1 MKILYFI
8 TLFTIYSFFSS
19 AETINSVEVNN
30 NKRISKETII
40 TLGNIKVGTNYDKS
54 DVDQILKNL
63 YDTNFFFDI
72 RISVEND
79 ILVIFLKENKII
91 QTIELNGIKAEK
103 IKKSIFDN
111 MQLKNR
117 SPFVEF
123 KVKQDIANLKNT
135 LTYQGYYF
143 STVNSS
149 VEENDNDTV
158 NLIYDIDLGKKAKIN
173 RIEFIGNKIFKN
185 KKLRNLI
192 TSEENKFWK
201 FISNKKYL
209 NKDQIDRDER
219 LLKNYFLNRG
229 YYDVIINASSAQY
242 LDDNSFVLTF
252 NIDAGNHY
260 KINKTKLLL
269 PIDYKKSNFIKIEKL
284 LSELEN
290 ETYSFRK
297 ISKIVEQIDKVSLL
311 REYDFIS
318 ASINEEKVENNKINL
333 FLEVMETEKLYVKK
347 INILGNDITIENVIR
362 DSLEVDEGD
371 PFNELLHA
379 KSINNLK
386 AKNIFGSVSSEVSD
400 GPDLNTKIININI
413 EEKPTGEITLAAG
426 VGTEGGTMGFSVSEN
441 NFMGR
446 GIKLSTSLRVSE
458 NSIKGNFTTYNPNY
472 NYSGKA
478 LSTNIQSSQTNKMAD
493 NGYDSNKTGFS
504 FGTSI
509 EQYEDLFFKPTFS
522 TYYERLTTNDSASA
536 NLKKQEGSYFDTGI
550 GYSFT
555 YDKRNQA
562 WQTTEGYKST
572 FTQRIP
578 LISENYTLLN
588 GYEIEKYIDFDND
601 LIARFAFYGRAVNS
615 LAGEDVRIS
624 ERLNL
629 PSKKLRGFVAGAIG
643 PVDDNDFIGG
653 NYAAALN
660 FSSTLPMLLQSVE
673 QADLRFFVDAAN
685 VWGVDYSSTID
696 DSNKIRSSTGI
707 SVDWFTPIGPLNFT
721 LAQAIT
727 QASTDKTESF
737 QFNLG
742 TTF

>member
-19 AETINSVEVNN
+19 AEIINNIVVNN
-30 NKRISKETII
+30 NKRITKETII
-40 TLGNIKVGTNYDKS
+40 TLSNIKVGTNYDKA
-54 DVDQILKNL
+54 DLNQFLKNL
-63 YDTNFFFDI
+63 YDTNFFSNI
-72 RISVEND
+72 KISVENNT
-79 ILVIFLKENKII
+79 LTFFVEENKII
-91 QTIELNGIKAEK
+91 QTIKIIGIKAEK
-103 IKKSIFDN
+103 IKEIILED

-117 SPFVEF
+117 SPFQEF
-123 KVKQDIANLKNT
+123 RVKKDIANLKNE

-143 STVNSS
+143 STVASS
-149 VEENDNDTV
+149 VEENNNGTV
-158 NLIYDIDLGKKAKIN
+158 NLIYDIELGKKAKIN
-173 RIEFIGNKIFKN
+173 RIEFVGNKIFKN

-192 TSEENKFWK
+192 ISEENKFWK
-201 FISNKKYL
+201 FISTKKYL
-209 NKDQIDRDER
+209 NKDQINRDER

-242 LDDNSFVLTF
+242 LDDDSFVLTF
-252 NIDAGNHY
+252 NIDAGKPY
-260 KINKTKLLL
+260 KINKAKLLL
-269 PIDYKKSNFIKIEKL
+269 PVDYKKSNFIKIENL
-284 LSELEN
+284 LSEIEN
-290 ETYSFRK
+290 ETYSFKK

-318 ASINEEKVENNKINL
+318 ASINEEKIENNKINL
-333 FLEVMETEKLYVKK
+333 TLEVSETEKFYIEE
-347 INILGNDITIENVIR
+347 INILGNDITLENVIR

-386 AKNIFGSVSSEVSD
+386 ARNIFGSVTSEVLD

-446 GIKLSTSLRVSE
+446 GVKLTTSLRVNE

-478 LSTNIQSSQTNKMAD
+478 LSTNLQSSQTKKMAD
-493 NGYDSNKTGFS
+493 NGYDSTKTGFS
-504 FGTSI
+504 LGTSI
-509 EQYEDLFFKPTFS
+509 EQYEDLFFKPSFS
-522 TYYERLTTNDSASA
+522 SYYERLITSDSASA
-536 NLKKQEGSYFDTGI
+536 SLKNQEGSYFDTGI
-550 GYSFT
+550 GYSLV
-555 YDKRNQA
+555 YDKRDQK

-578 LISENYTLLN
+578 LISENYAIMN
-588 GYEIEKYIDFDND
+588 GYEIEKYISFDKD
-601 LIARFAFYGRAVNS
+601 IITKFAFYGRAVNS

-624 ERLNL
+624 ERLSL
-629 PSKKLRGFVAGAIG
+629 PSKRLKGFVARSIG
-643 PVDDNDFIGG
+643 PVDDNDYVGG
-653 NYAAALN
+653 NYVTALN
-660 FSSTLPMLLQSVE
+660 FSSTLPMLLPSVE
-673 QADLRFFVDAAN
+673 QADFKFFVDAAN

-696 DSNKIRSSTGI
+696 DSNKIRSSAGI
-707 SVDWFTPIGPLNFT
+707 TVDWFTPIGPLNFT

>member
-19 AETINSVEVNN
+19 AEIINNIVVNN
-30 NKRISKETII
+30 NKRITKETIV
-40 TLGNIKVGTNYDKS
+40 TLSNIKVGTNYDKA
-54 DVDQILKNL
+54 DVDQFLKKL
-63 YDTNFFFDI
+63 YDTNFFSDI
-72 RISVEND
+72 KISVENNT
-79 ILVIFLKENKII
+79 LTIFVAENKII
-91 QTIELNGIKAEK
+91 QTIKINGIKAER
-103 IKKSIFDN
+103 IKESIFEI

-117 SPFVEF
+117 SPFIEF
-123 KVKQDIANLKNT
+123 KVKQDIDKIKND

-143 STVNSS
+143 STVISS
-149 VEENDNDTV
+149 IEENNNGTV
-158 NLIYDIDLGKKAKIN
+158 NLIYDIEVGKKAKIN
-173 RIEFIGNKIFKN
+173 RIEFVGHKIFKN
-185 KKLRNLI
+185 KKLRNIIL
-192 TSEENKFWK
+192 SEESKFWK
-201 FISNKKYL
+201 FISRKKYL

-219 LLKNYFLNRG
+219 LLKNFFLNRG

-242 LDDNSFVLTF
+242 LDNDSFTLTF
-252 NIDAGNHY
+252 NIDAGKPY
-260 KINKTKLLL
+260 KINKTKLSL
-269 PIDYKKSNFIKIEKL
+269 PIDYKKSNFIKIENL
-284 LSELEN
+284 LSELED

-318 ASINEEKVENNKINL
+318 ASINEEKIENNKINL
-333 FLEVMETEKLYVKK
+333 TLEVMETEKFYVEK
-347 INILGNDITIENVIR
+347 INVLGNDITLENVIR

-386 AKNIFGSVSSEVSD
+386 ARNIFGSVTSEVFD
-400 GPDLNTKIININI
+400 GPDLNTKIINFNI

-446 GIKLSTSLRVSE
+446 GVRLSAALRISE
-458 NSIKGNFTTYNPNY
+458 EAIKGNFTTYNPNY

-504 FGTSI
+504 FGTSV
-509 EQYEDLFFKPTFS
+509 EQYEDFFFKPTFS
-522 TYYERLTTNDSASA
+522 TYYEKLTTNDSASA
-536 NLKKQEGSYFDTGI
+536 SLKNQEGSYFDTGF
-550 GYSFT
+550 GYSLV
-555 YDKRNQA
+555 YDKRNQS

-578 LISENYTLLN
+578 LISENYTILN

-601 LIARFAFYGRAVNS
+601 LITKFAFYTRAVNS
-615 LAGEDVRIS
+615 LAGENVRIS
-624 ERLNL
+624 ERLSL
-629 PSKKLRGFVAGAIG
+629 PNKRLRGFVARSIG
-643 PVDDNDFIGG
+643 PVDDDDYVGG
-653 NYAAALN
+653 NYATALN
-660 FSSTLPMLLQSVE
+660 FSSTLPMLFPSVE
-673 QADLRFFVDAAN
+673 QADFKFFVDTAN

-696 DSNKIRSSTGI
+696 DSNKIRSSAGI

-727 QASTDKTESF
+727 KATTDKTESF